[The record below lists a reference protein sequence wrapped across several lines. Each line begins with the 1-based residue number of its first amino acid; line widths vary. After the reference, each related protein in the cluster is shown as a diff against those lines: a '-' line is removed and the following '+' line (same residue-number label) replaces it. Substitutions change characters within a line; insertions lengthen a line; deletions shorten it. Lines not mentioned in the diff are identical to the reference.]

1 METESGNILEGEWR
15 EENVRATDSS
25 TKSNTPKATKHAQ
38 HIIDTFANHFW
49 GPDQTPWQ
57 WKMI

>member
-1 METESGNILEGEWR
+1 METESGNIVEVEWR
-15 EENVRATDSS
+15 EED
-25 TKSNTPKATKHAQ
+25 AQ
-38 HIIDTFANHFW
+38 HIIDVFANHFW